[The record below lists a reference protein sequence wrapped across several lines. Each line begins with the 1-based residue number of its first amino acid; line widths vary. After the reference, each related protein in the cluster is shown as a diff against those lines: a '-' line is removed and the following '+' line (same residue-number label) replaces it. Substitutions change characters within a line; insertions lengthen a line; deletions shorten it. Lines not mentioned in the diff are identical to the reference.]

1 MTSAPSKVMIREA
14 NSQLVMMHQK
24 ISDLESSLVSSRDE
38 LSVVQDELDKTRAMV
53 KCQEHIAQEKEA
65 AVQEKEALQHT
76 QLVQY
81 QEQCQ
86 KQLDA
91 MKHHCKTQ
99 LTDLTALLA
108 TSQSSLAVSQSSL
121 TDTQS
126 ELQHTQS
133 ELQHTQS
140 ELTLANGQVDRLEG
154 ELKEVIRR
162 GDEAQSKASK
172 LDVLLA
178 SESTLRSLLA
188 VIELMSPPKAVQ
200 EIVEECEVFKK
211 CEALDETPIPD
222 VEEVVA
228 IVVEQEMAQ
237 TESCEASD
245 EVEVSD
251 IEVAVTAASEAVKEI
266 EAVVL
271 EADIS
276 VEEEQSVAGISVEDA
291 VEKPVAEEAIPVAME
306 VVEEVKA
313 EVVQRV
319 PGVAVQIVQEEVTPE
334 EVEEKE
340 LVQDEVAETVEVV
353 QNEAEVVEPKEE
365 FYECN
370 ESKDEIET
378 DRATIDTNS
387 TFGELLDLT
396 QEPEWGTQN
405 NVEAEEQGP
414 DENMNSREASGE
426 SGGSTE
432 GWEKDSMS
440 FPESSTTDSSYLNV
454 EQPEIQSVDE
464 DQSLEGE
471 EEEGE
476 VELPAE
482 EVELPEVDNQ
492 TLNQNMNTV
501 FNINSSTV
509 TPSLMNS
516 NTALPLEVTESLYSE
531 SNANESVV

>member
-1 MTSAPSKVMIREA
+1 
-14 NSQLVMMHQK
+14 
-24 ISDLESSLVSSRDE
+24 
-38 LSVVQDELDKTRAMV
+38 
-53 KCQEHIAQEKEA
+53 
-65 AVQEKEALQHT
+65 
-76 QLVQY
+76 
-81 QEQCQ
+81 
-86 KQLDA
+86 
-91 MKHHCKTQ
+91 
-99 LTDLTALLA
+99 
-108 TSQSSLAVSQSSL
+108 
-121 TDTQS
+121 
-126 ELQHTQS
+126 
-133 ELQHTQS
+133 
-140 ELTLANGQVDRLEG
+140 
-154 ELKEVIRR
+154 
-162 GDEAQSKASK
+162 
-172 LDVLLA
+172 
-178 SESTLRSLLA
+178 
-188 VIELMSPPKAVQ
+188 
-200 EIVEECEVFKK
+200 
-211 CEALDETPIPD
+211 
-222 VEEVVA
+222 
-228 IVVEQEMAQ
+228 
-237 TESCEASD
+237 
-245 EVEVSD
+245 
-251 IEVAVTAASEAVKEI
+251 
-266 EAVVL
+266 
-271 EADIS
+271 
-276 VEEEQSVAGISVEDA
+276 
-291 VEKPVAEEAIPVAME
+291 
-306 VVEEVKA
+306 VKA

-319 PGVAVQIVQEEVTPE
+319 PGVAVQIVQEEVE
-334 EVEEKE
+334 
-340 LVQDEVAETVEVV
+340 DDVAETVELV

-405 NVEAEEQGP
+405 NAEEQSP

-531 SNANESVV
+531 SNANESVL

>member
-1 MTSAPSKVMIREA
+1 MMSAPSKVMIREA

-99 LTDLTALLA
+99 LTDLTTLLA

-162 GDEAQSKASK
+162 GDEAQSKQASK

-200 EIVEECEVFKK
+200 EIVEECEIGEE
-211 CEALDETPIPD
+211 CEALDETPTPD

-276 VEEEQSVAGISVEDA
+276 VEEEQSVAAVEDA
-291 VEKPVAEEAIPVAME
+291 VEKPVTEEAIPVAME

-340 LVQDEVAETVEVV
+340 LVQDEV
-353 QNEAEVVEPKEE
+353 EVVEPKEE

-405 NVEAEEQGP
+405 NVEAEEQSP

-471 EEEGE
+471 EEGE
-476 VELPAE
+476 VELPAG

>member
-1 MTSAPSKVMIREA
+1 MMSAPSKVMIREA

-38 LSVVQDELDKTRAMV
+38 LSIVQDELDKTRAMV

-99 LTDLTALLA
+99 LTDLTTLLA

-200 EIVEECEVFKK
+200 EIVEECEIAVECEIVEK
-211 CEALDETPIPD
+211 CEVLDETPTPD

-276 VEEEQSVAGISVEDA
+276 VEEEQPLAAVEDA
-291 VEKPVAEEAIPVAME
+291 VEEPVAEEAIPVAME

-319 PGVAVQIVQEEVTPE
+319 PGVAVQIVQEEVTPD
-334 EVEEKE
+334 EVE
-340 LVQDEVAETVEVV
+340 DEIAETVEVV

-476 VELPAE
+476 VELP
-482 EVELPEVDNQ
+482 EVDNQ